1 MNSERRHELHD
12 NDLAESVEQLAERAR
27 PYLPTI
33 LFAAIGGLVAVILGV
48 FVSSGWEASR
58 AESWDACLAA
68 LTSGDENGF
77 REVIIRYAGTPAA
90 QWAELVLA
98 DRNLSEATD
107 LLFAPLD
114 PANDVARQR
123 LEDAADTYAA
133 ILAERPS
140 GMVAERATLGLAKA
154 RESLGQL
161 EEARRG
167 YDALASEYA
176 NSPLAS
182 LAAAHAADLTRDDTQ
197 AFYAWFAEQRQKAAV
212 KPEPASD
219 DTDAAPAEAAA
230 EAAPADDSESS
241 EAEPSEG
248 LSAGGEPEAAATP
261 DEPAAEE

>member
-182 LAAAHAADLTRDDTQ
+182 LAAAHAADLARDDTQ

-219 DTDAAPAEAAA
+219 DAGAAPAEAAA
-230 EAAPADDSESS
+230 EAEVTAAEAVNAAESPAD
-241 EAEPSEG
+241 
-248 LSAGGEPEAAATP
+248 GEPEAAATP
-261 DEPAAEE
+261 GEPAAEE